1 MSKCNTLHI
10 SKVKMKGCEKVEEY
24 ESIEKKVD
32 KILKE
37 KSVEKVNERHQIIKN
52 CEKYNSEREK
62 ISKQIT
68 KLQA

>member
-1 MSKCNTLHI
+1 MLKSNTLNI
-10 SKVKMKGCEKVEEY
+10 NTVIMKGCEKVEEY

-37 KSVEKVNERHQIIKN
+37 KSEEKVNERHQIIKN

-62 ISKQIT
+62 ISKQIM
-68 KLQA
+68 KIQA

>member
-1 MSKCNTLHI
+1 MLKSITLNI
-10 SKVKMKGCEKVEEY
+10 STVIMKGCEKVEEY

-37 KSVEKVNERHQIIKN
+37 KSEEKVNERHQIIKN

-62 ISKQIT
+62 ISKQIM
-68 KLQA
+68 KIQA